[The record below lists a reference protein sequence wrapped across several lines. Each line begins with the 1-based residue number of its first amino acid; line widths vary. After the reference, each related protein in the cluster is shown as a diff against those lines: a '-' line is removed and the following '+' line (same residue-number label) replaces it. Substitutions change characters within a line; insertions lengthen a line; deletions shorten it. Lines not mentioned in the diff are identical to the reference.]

1 MRRAWRSLGLWA
13 SGCGKSVLLRAIAD
27 LDPNQAERVATGSG
41 ARDQMSATEW
51 RKQVALLPANSG
63 WWLDRVRG
71 HFQNPEAIRAQLDQL
86 DLPPQILDWRVNRLS
101 TGEKHRLALLRCL
114 ENAPEVLLLD
124 EPTAALDPDTTLK
137 VEALLKQQLANG
149 VSLLLVTHDQQ
160 QPRRIAHRLLQLQDG
175 QIHEAAP

>member
-1 MRRAWRSLGLWA
+1 MLDIQNLRRLMVGPLSLTLQDGECAALGGA
-13 SGCGKSVLLRAIAD
+13 SGAI
-27 LDPNQAERVATGSG
+27 GSG

-51 RKQVALLPANSG
+51 RKRVALLPANSG

-71 HFQNPEAIRAQLDQL
+71 HFQNPEAIRGQLDQL

-114 ENAPEVLLLD
+114 ENAPEVLLMD

-149 VSLLLVTHDQQ
+149 VSVLLITHDQQ
-160 QPRRIAHRLLQLQDG
+160 QPRRIAHRLLHLQDG